1 MLLKGEIMNEIR
13 FNKNYKKLHNQ
24 KEAFLV
30 WKDVSYT
37 ERLNKE
43 FIDYDTE
50 GSYVLEEDKS
60 YLMLY
65 FVGDKGI
72 PFTTLRKNN
81 AENRKKYLDC
91 ELYTTFK
98 IVVEGE

>member
-1 MLLKGEIMNEIR
+1 MIIK
-13 FNKNYKKLHNQ
+13 FNINYKKLHNQ
-24 KEAFLV
+24 KEAILI
-30 WKDVSYT
+30 WKDVSYS

-50 GSYVLEEDKS
+50 GSYVLEKDKS
-60 YLMLY
+60 YLILY

-81 AENRKKYLDC
+81 EENRRKYLDC
-91 ELYTTFK
+91 PLHTTFK
-98 IVVEGE
+98 IEVEEQINDK